1 MKSLCAGFAALA
13 LLTGVAMAQS
23 ASTQSSGFAT
33 SNISISA
40 PQSGVQ
46 AQTNTG
52 AQGQAQSNGSQTSGQ
67 ASASTNTSAAGN
79 QANANIA
86 AGTTIQAVLD
96 KSLDSK
102 KAKPGDQVVAKTTED
117 VRSEGKVAIP
127 RGSKIIG
134 RLVQAKAQGENSENA
149 ALAIVFERAELKKGG
164 SVPLS
169 AVIQAIAPPASSLS
183 AASSANSDSS
193 FGTGGGGPA
202 MGSGP
207 ASSGGGGG
215 GVIGNAT
222 GAVGGAVN
230 AAGNTVGDVAGGVA
244 GQAGT
249 SAGALGQG
257 ISSNGQLTST
267 ANGVIG
273 MPGVQL
279 ATISSQSEKGS
290 VLLSKSKRLKLDSGT
305 QMTLKVAGGTQ

>member
-13 LLTGVAMAQS
+13 LMTGAAMAQS
-23 ASTQSSGFAT
+23 ASTQSSGSTT
-33 SNISISA
+33 SNTSISA
-40 PQSGVQ
+40 PQTGVQ

-52 AQGQAQSNGSQTSGQ
+52 VQGQTQSNGSQTSGQ
-67 ASASTNTSAAGN
+67 TSASTNASAAGN

-102 KAKPGDQVVAKTTED
+102 KAKPGDQVIAKTTED
-117 VRSEGKVAIP
+117 VRSEGKVVIP
-127 RGSKIIG
+127 RGSKIMG
-134 RLVQAKAQGENSENA
+134 RLVQAKAQSENSENA

-169 AVIQAIAPPASSLS
+169 AVIQAIAPPAASLS
-183 AASSANSDSS
+183 SVNSASSDSS
-193 FGTGGGGPA
+193 FGTAGGPE
-202 MGSGP
+202 MGSAP
-207 ASSGGGGG
+207 ASPGGG
-215 GVIGNAT
+215 GVLGNAT

-230 AAGNTVGDVAGGVA
+230 AAGNTVGGMTGGVA
-244 GQAGT
+244 GQAGST
-249 SAGALGQG
+249 AGALGQG

-290 VLLSKSKRLKLDSGT
+290 VLLSKDKRLKLESGT

>member
-1 MKSLCAGFAALA
+1 MKSLCAGFAALV
-13 LLTGVAMAQS
+13 LMTGAGMAQS
-23 ASTQSSGFAT
+23 ASTQSSGSAT
-33 SNISISA
+33 SNTSISA

-52 AQGQAQSNGSQTSGQ
+52 VQGQTQSNGSQTSGQ
-67 ASASTNTSAAGN
+67 ASASTNASAAGN

-117 VRSEGKVAIP
+117 VRSEGKVVIP

-134 RLVQAKAQGENSENA
+134 RLVQANAQGENSENA

-164 SVPLS
+164 SMPLS
-169 AVIQAIAPPASSLS
+169 ALIQAIAPPAASLNS
-183 AASSANSDSS
+183 MSSANSDSS
-193 FGTGGGGPA
+193 FGPGGGSEMGP
-202 MGSGP
+202 GP
-207 ASSGGGGG
+207 ASSGGG

-230 AAGNTVGDVAGGVA
+230 TAGNTVGGVTGGVT

-257 ISSNGQLTST
+257 ISSTGQLTST

-279 ATISSQSEKGS
+279 ATISSQSEMGS
-290 VLLSKSKRLKLDSGT
+290 VLLSKDKRLKLESGT
-305 QMTLKVAGGTQ
+305 QMTLKVAGSPQ